1 MTDYNNVPSLTQTI
15 KEVLEL
21 VRENAYLRDQIT
33 EYETYNPYKR
43 GKLYILR
50 NSVDEMVYVGS
61 TTQELYER
69 MKDHRTDSKMKSRKS
84 KLYVHM
90 RKLGRDKFTI
100 TLLRLAPCKSK
111 WHLENEEYAAQIKIA
126 EKTRLFFP
134 KKRLP
139 IGLTP
144 AEKCKLWYYRKL
156 KEPSPQKPQTPLQ
169 TSEASALSDTQ
180 EPREQQ

>member
-15 KEVLEL
+15 KEILDL
-21 VRENAYLRDQIT
+21 VRENAYLKEQLT

-43 GKLYILR
+43 GKIYVIS

-61 TTQELYER
+61 TTQELWER
-69 MKDHRTDSKMKSRKS
+69 MKDHRKDSKMKSRKS

-90 RKLGRDKFTI
+90 RKLGLDKFTI

-134 KKRLP
+134 KKRVP

-144 AEKCKLWYYRKL
+144 AEKCKLYRAKKL
-156 KEPSPQKPQTPLQ
+156 KEPSPQKPQTQ
-169 TSEASALSDTQ
+169 FQA
-180 EPREQQ
+180 